1 MHGQRRHI
9 SFATLVSLL
18 LATACDG
25 PDATV
30 SEAALSL
37 ALCGVEVGAEPAL
50 AVLPGGRIALT
61 VPGERRV
68 LVLDSLCSTVAEM
81 GRAGAGPGE
90 YRVAARPFVDTAGG
104 LHVLDPVLQRV
115 THYDASGAHIGATA
129 VTDGSSVESLM
140 MATDGVVFSIAP
152 LTDVEDSVLLVVH
165 RALDGSEAVEIARLH
180 RPASVLVPLGEI
192 AINTPPEYTPFDA
205 WGVLPGGEAW
215 VARGA
220 DNRLE
225 LIRSGGREFGPPVPF
240 ARIATVP
247 ADRDRWRGL
256 PAPERFRVSTRPLSP
271 VKAPYQGVV
280 RADDGEYWMWLN
292 QPAGHSSELYAC
304 RTLES
309 SELLRVIVPNAHKVL
324 AVGPD
329 RVYVYGEDADGTP
342 MLSAHSR
349 PRCTP

>member
-1 MHGQRRHI
+1 MQ
-9 SFATLVSLL
+9 SQLQQTSAATLVSLL
-18 LATACDG
+18 FAIACSN

-30 SEAALSL
+30 SESALGP
-37 ALCGVEVGAEPAL
+37 ALCAVEVSSEPAV
-50 AVLPGGRIALT
+50 AVLPEGRLALT
-61 VPGERRV
+61 VPGEKRV
-68 LVLDSLCSTVAEM
+68 QVLDSLCSTVAEM
-81 GRAGAGPGE
+81 GRVGAGPGE
-90 YRVAARPFVDTAGG
+90 YQVAARPFVDTEGG

-115 THYDASGAHIGATA
+115 THYNAGGEYLGATA
-129 VTDGSSVESLM
+129 VTAGPNVESLM
-140 MATDGVVFSIAP
+140 MAVDGAVFSIAP
-152 LTDVEDSVLLVVH
+152 LTGVDDSVSLVVH
-165 RALDGSEAVEIARLH
+165 RALDVSDAIEIGRLH
-180 RPASVLVPLGEI
+180 RPVSVLVPLGEI

-205 WGVLPGGEAW
+205 WGTLPGGEAW

-225 LIRSGGREFGPPVPF
+225 LIRDDSRISGPPVPF
-240 ARIATVP
+240 ARIETVP

-256 PAPERFRVSTRPLSP
+256 PAPERFRVSARPLSP
-271 VKAPYQGVV
+271 LKAPFQGVV

-349 PRCTP
+349 PRCAR